1 MWLVRSASRLY
12 TLDMG
17 LRCPNCDLAI
27 EDELPR
33 LTESAKVLCPQ
44 CQQPLTLPEMTI
56 PISIADTPL
65 MGAPRHDLDPGKKY
79 ALLIVAGPE
88 AGRVL
93 DVEKTVVTVGRSGC
107 DLVVDDP
114 ELSRRHA
121 RVEFKGPEISLKD
134 LDSTNGTYVG
144 DERISEVPI
153 ENRSKFRVGSH
164 EIALVI
170 TDRDE

>member
-1 MWLVRSASRLY
+1 MALS
-12 TLDMG
+12 
-17 LRCPNCDLAI
+17 CPNCDRAI

-33 LTESAKVLCPQ
+33 LAETAKVLCPH
-44 CQQPLTLPEMTI
+44 CREPLTLPEMTI

-65 MGAPRHDLDPGKKY
+65 ISPSAPPPGLDPKKKY
-79 ALLIVAGPE
+79 ALLIVSGKE
-88 AGRVL
+88 AGKVL
-93 DVEKTVVTVGRSGC
+93 DIEKTVVTVGRSGC

-121 RVEFKGPEISLKD
+121 RVEIQGAEVTLRD
-134 LDSTNGTYVG
+134 LDSTNGTFMD
-144 DERISEVPI
+144 DERIREAFI
-153 ENRSKFRVGSH
+153 DNRSKFRVGSH

>member
-1 MWLVRSASRLY
+1 
-12 TLDMG
+12 MG
-17 LRCPNCDLAI
+17 LSCPHCDLSI

-33 LTESAKVLCPQ
+33 LTESAKVLCPG

-65 MGAPRHDLDPGKKY
+65 MSSNTAPRQGLDPDKKY
-79 ALLIVAGPE
+79 ALLIVSGEE
-88 AGRVL
+88 AGKVL
-93 DVEKTVVTVGRSGC
+93 DVDKTVVTVGRSGC

-121 RVEFKGPEISLKD
+121 RVEFNGAQISLKD
-134 LDSTNGTYVG
+134 LDSTNGTFVG
-144 DERISEVPI
+144 DERISETAI
-153 ENRSKFRVGSH
+153 DNRSKFRVGSH